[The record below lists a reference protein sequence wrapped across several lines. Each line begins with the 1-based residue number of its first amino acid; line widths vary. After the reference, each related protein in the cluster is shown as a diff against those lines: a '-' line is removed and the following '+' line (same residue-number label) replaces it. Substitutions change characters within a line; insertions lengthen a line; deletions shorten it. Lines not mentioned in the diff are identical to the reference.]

1 MEINVPVCQEV
12 YGNSGYGDCAFDP
25 KKIKGAFQ
33 VPLDFVITAADVAGL
48 RVFLQNKVLADP
60 GERIFPYHGFIN
72 ITDNTEDT
80 QIETTDYGAKI
91 ITREGDYDW
100 LFRYLNGGA
109 MLHQQIQLNMGPGK
123 AFLYYDEVGNIIGY
137 KTPEGL
143 KGVPTLFHVPNWRVA
158 TGSAAATYNLRF
170 IMESFY
176 LNLGNLG
183 YISVRSFVL
192 SDIKGLQDVTLTLAN
207 LVSNVATVL
216 ARTTVSG
223 VNMAVAYSS
232 NLVAG
237 SGGAWE
243 AYDENGNEVPITTVA
258 ANPAASGTQAGWDIT
273 FSSTEFNA
281 ADKVYLS
288 WIASKDLAIAPY
300 LVKGFDT
307 SIPLEIEAPA
317 S

>member
-1 MEINVPVCQEV
+1 MAEINIPICQEM

-33 VPLDFVITAADVAGL
+33 VPLDFVITANDIANL
-48 RVFLQNKVLADP
+48 RQFLQNKVLADP

-72 ITDNTEDT
+72 LTDNTEDT

-91 ITREGDYDW
+91 ITREGDYDL

-109 MLHQQIQLNMGPGK
+109 MLHNLIQRNAGPGK

-137 KTPEGL
+137 KTTEGL
-143 KGVPTLFHVPNWRVA
+143 KGVPTLFHVPNWRFA

-176 LNLGNLG
+176 LNYGNLG
-183 YISVRSFVL
+183 FISERRFVL
-192 SDIKGLQDVTLTLAN
+192 SDIKGLQDVTLNLVD
-207 LVSNVATVL
+207 LVSNVATII
-216 ARTTVSG
+216 ARTTISG
-223 VNMAVAYSS
+223 VNMAVAYSA
-232 NLVAG
+232 NLTV
-237 SGGAWE
+237 GAWV
-243 AYDENGNEVPITTVA
+243 AYDENGNDVPVTNVSPNAT
-258 ANPAASGTQAGWDIT
+258 ASGTQPGWDIT
-273 FSSTEFNA
+273 FSPTEFNA

-288 WIASKDLAIAPY
+288 WIAAGELAVSPY
-300 LVKGFDT
+300 LVKGFDV
-307 SIPLEIEAPA
+307 SIPLEIEAPG

>member
-1 MEINVPVCQEV
+1 MAEINVPSCQEM
-12 YGNSGYGDCAFDP
+12 YGNSGYGDCTFDP

-33 VPLDFVITAADVAGL
+33 VPLDFIITANDVANL
-48 RVFLQNKVLADP
+48 RTFLQNKVLADL

-72 ITDNTEDT
+72 LTDNTEDT

-91 ITREGDYDW
+91 VTREGDYDL

-109 MLHQQIQLNMGPGK
+109 MLHNQIQKNAGPGK

-143 KGVPTLFHVPNWRVA
+143 KGVPTLFHVPNWRFA

-176 LNLGNLG
+176 LNYGNLG
-183 YISVRSFVL
+183 FISVRNFVL
-192 SDIKGLQDVTLTLAN
+192 SDIKGLQDVTLS
-207 LVSNVATVL
+207 LVDLVGTTATVL

-223 VNMAVAYSS
+223 VNMAVAYSA
-232 NLVAG
+232 NMAAAG
-237 SGGAWE
+237 GWE
-243 AYDENGNEVPITTVA
+243 AYDENGNEVPITNVT
-258 ANPAASGTQAGWDIT
+258 ANPAASGTQPGWDVL
-273 FSSTEFNA
+273 FAATEFNA

-288 WIASKDLAIAPY
+288 WIAAKDLAVSPY
-300 LVKGFDT
+300 LVKGFDN
-307 SIPLEIEAPA
+307 SIPLEIEAPG

>member
-1 MEINVPVCQEV
+1 MTEINVPSCQEV

-25 KKIKGAFQ
+25 KKVKGAFQ
-33 VPLDFVITAADVAGL
+33 VPLDFIITANDVANL
-48 RVFLQNKVLADP
+48 RQFLQNKVLADP
-60 GERIFPYHGFIN
+60 GERIYPYHGFIN
-72 ITDNTEDT
+72 LTDNTEDT

-91 ITREGDYDW
+91 VTREGDYDL

-109 MLHQQIQLNMGPGK
+109 MLHNLIQRNAGPGK

-143 KGVPTLFHVPNWRVA
+143 KGVPTLFHVPSWRFA

-176 LNLGNLG
+176 LNYGNLG
-183 YISVRSFVL
+183 YISVRNFVL
-192 SDIKGLQDVTLTLAN
+192 SDIKGLQDVTLSLVN
-207 LVSNVATVL
+207 LVSNAATII

-223 VNMAVAYSS
+223 VNMATLYSA
-232 NLVAG
+232 NLTV
-237 SGGAWE
+237 GAWE
-243 AYDENGNEVPITTVA
+243 AFDENGNEVPITTVTPNA
-258 ANPAASGTQAGWDIT
+258 AASGTQPGWDIT
-273 FSSTEFNA
+273 FSTVEFDA

-288 WIASKDLAIAPY
+288 WIASGDLAIAPY